1 MGELDFENVVFG
13 YGGNALFNGFS
24 ASFAKEQISCIVG
37 PNGCGKSTLAKL
49 AMGLIKP
56 ASGRVLIQGR
66 DVASLNPRERA
77 RRLGVLVQ
85 QQEAPMMTVRELAA
99 CGRFPHHGPLS
110 RLDETDAQCIG
121 ETLSLAGVYDLRDR
135 PLRSLSGGQ
144 RQRARMAMVLA
155 QDTPVVLLDEP
166 TSFMDAAAC
175 FDMMRLVRRVRE
187 RGKTVIAVIHD
198 LNLALSVADAVFVME
213 RGRLAAQG
221 APAKRPCRAQSS
233 NHSACAS
240 STSKR
245 RAALHGYRS
254 SEKMSSNAS
263 LGENSCNA
271 ACCAIPSLISP

>member
-13 YGGNALFNGFS
+13 YGGNTLFNGLS

-110 RLDETDAQCIG
+110 RLDETDAQCID

-221 APAKRPCRAQSS
+221 APSEAAVQS
-233 NHSACAS
+233 
-240 STSKR
+240 
-245 RAALHGYRS
+245 
-254 SEKMSSNAS
+254 
-263 LGENSCNA
+263 
-271 ACCAIPSLISP
+271 AIEQSFGVRLEHVETPSGVAWVPFEREDV

>member
-110 RLDETDAQCIG
+110 RLDETDAQCID

-135 PLRSLSGGQ
+135 PLRSLSGG
-144 RQRARMAMVLA
+144 
-155 QDTPVVLLDEP
+155 
-166 TSFMDAAAC
+166 
-175 FDMMRLVRRVRE
+175 
-187 RGKTVIAVIHD
+187 
-198 LNLALSVADAVFVME
+198 
-213 RGRLAAQG
+213 
-221 APAKRPCRAQSS
+221 
-233 NHSACAS
+233 
-240 STSKR
+240 
-245 RAALHGYRS
+245 
-254 SEKMSSNAS
+254 
-263 LGENSCNA
+263 
-271 ACCAIPSLISP
+271 

>member
-24 ASFAKEQISCIVG
+24 ASFAKEQINCIVG

-110 RLDETDAQCIG
+110 RLDETDAQCID

-221 APAKRPCRAQSS
+221 APGEAAVQS
-233 NHSACAS
+233 
-240 STSKR
+240 
-245 RAALHGYRS
+245 
-254 SEKMSSNAS
+254 
-263 LGENSCNA
+263 
-271 ACCAIPSLISP
+271 AIEQSFGVRLEHVETPSGVAWVPFEREDA

>member
-13 YGGNALFNGFS
+13 YGGNTLFNGFS

-110 RLDETDAQCIG
+110 RLFLLRASTIYATDRCEAYR
-121 ETLSLAGVYDLRDR
+121 AGSGNGRAWR
-135 PLRSLSGGQ
+135 WCWRRTHPSCCSTSPHRSW
-144 RQRARMAMVLA
+144 
-155 QDTPVVLLDEP
+155 
-166 TSFMDAAAC
+166 
-175 FDMMRLVRRVRE
+175 MRRRV
-187 RGKTVIAVIHD
+187 
-198 LNLALSVADAVFVME
+198 
-213 RGRLAAQG
+213 
-221 APAKRPCRAQSS
+221 
-233 NHSACAS
+233 
-240 STSKR
+240 ST
-245 RAALHGYRS
+245 
-254 SEKMSSNAS
+254 
-263 LGENSCNA
+263 
-271 ACCAIPSLISP
+271 

>member
-1 MGELDFENVVFG
+1 MDELDFENVVFG

-110 RLDETDAQCIG
+110 RLDETDAQCID

-155 QDTPVVLLDEP
+155 QDTPVVVLDEP
-166 TSFMDAAAC
+166 TSGLDYRECMTV
-175 FDMMRLVRRVRE
+175 METVRTMAE
-187 RGKTVIAVIHD
+187 RGCAVIMVCHD
-198 LNLALSVADAVFVME
+198 MEVVSDFAERIVVMADGRILD
-213 RGRLAAQG
+213 RGRTHELFSNIDLM
-221 APAKRPCRAQSS
+221 RRAYVEPPQVIELSRRL
-233 NHSACAS
+233 AS
-240 STSKR
+240 SVST
-245 RAALHGYRS
+245 AFAQV
-254 SEKMSSNAS
+254 SEVSDVVRITKEMVHR
-263 LGENSCNA
+263 G
-271 ACCAIPSLISP
+271 

>member
-13 YGGNALFNGFS
+13 YGGNTLFNGFS
-24 ASFAKEQISCIVG
+24 ASFAKGQISCIVG

-49 AMGLIKP
+49 AMGLMKP

-66 DVASLNPRERA
+66 DVASLDSRERA

-85 QQEAPMMTVRELAA
+85 QQEAPMMTVRELVA

-110 RLDETDAQCIG
+110 RLDEADARCID
-121 ETLSLAGVYDLRDR
+121 ETLSLAGIYDLRDR

-155 QDTPVVLLDEP
+155 QDAPVVLLDEP

-175 FDMMRLVRRVRE
+175 FDMMRLVRQVRE

-221 APAKRPCRAQSS
+221 APDEAAV
-233 NHSACAS
+233 HSAIEQS
-240 STSKR
+240 FGVR
-245 RAALHGYRS
+245 LERA
-254 SEKMSSNAS
+254 ET
-263 LGENSCNA
+263 
-271 ACCAIPSLISP
+271 PSGVAWVPFERADA

>member
-13 YGGNALFNGFS
+13 YGGNALFNGLS

-110 RLDETDAQCIG
+110 RLDATDAQCID

-155 QDTPVVLLDEP
+155 QDAPVVLLDEP

-198 LNLALSVADAVFVME
+198 LNLALSVADAVFVMK

-221 APAKRPCRAQSS
+221 APGEAAVQS
-233 NHSACAS
+233 
-240 STSKR
+240 
-245 RAALHGYRS
+245 
-254 SEKMSSNAS
+254 
-263 LGENSCNA
+263 
-271 ACCAIPSLISP
+271 AIEQSFGVRLERVETPSGVAWVPFEREDV

>member
-13 YGGNALFNGFS
+13 YGGNTLFNGLS
-24 ASFAKEQISCIVG
+24 ASFAKGQISCIVG

-66 DVASLNPRERA
+66 DVASLDPRERA

-110 RLDETDAQCIG
+110 RLDETDAQCID

-198 LNLALSVADAVFVME
+198 LNLALSVADAY
-213 RGRLAAQG
+213 
-221 APAKRPCRAQSS
+221 S
-233 NHSACAS
+233 
-240 STSKR
+240 
-245 RAALHGYRS
+245 
-254 SEKMSSNAS
+254 
-263 LGENSCNA
+263 
-271 ACCAIPSLISP
+271 